1 MKKLILCVLA
11 TLAIYA
17 LLYAI
22 WSFAHWE
29 LNPKD
34 WEMGSRVCYC
44 FFATAAS
51 AFANM
56 GVMFYEPKKMIKQ

>member
-1 MKKLILCVLA
+1 MKKLILSVLA
-11 TLAIYA
+11 TIAIYA

-44 FFATAAS
+44 FLSIAAS
-51 AFANM
+51 SFANM
-56 GVMFYEPKKMIKQ
+56 GILLHDEKKR

>member
-11 TLAIYA
+11 TLAINA

-44 FFATAAS
+44 FLSTAACS
-51 AFANM
+51 FANM
-56 GVMFYEPKKMIKQ
+56 GIILHDEKKR

>member
-1 MKKLILCVLA
+1 MKKLILCVLV
-11 TLAIYA
+11 TLFVYS
-17 LLYAI
+17 LVYAI

-44 FFATAAS
+44 FMSTAVCS
-51 AFANM
+51 FANM
-56 GVMFYEPKKMIKQ
+56 GIILHTDKER

>member
-1 MKKLILCVLA
+1 MKKLILSVLA
-11 TLAIYA
+11 TIAIYA

-34 WEMGSRVCYC
+34 WEMCSRVCYC
-44 FFATAAS
+44 FLATAACS
-51 AFANM
+51 FANM
-56 GVMFYEPKKMIKQ
+56 GIVLHDEKKR

>member
-29 LNPKD
+29 LNPKY
-34 WEMGSRVCYC
+34 WEISSRVCYC
-44 FFATAAS
+44 FLSTAACS
-51 AFANM
+51 FANM
-56 GVMFYEPKKMIKQ
+56 GIILHDEKKR

>member
-34 WEMGSRVCYC
+34 WEMGSRVFYC
-44 FFATAAS
+44 FLSTAACS
-51 AFANM
+51 YANM
-56 GVMFYEPKKMIKQ
+56 GIILHDEKKR